1 MMPWG
6 AGPAPGPRRSH
17 AGYPPPRRW
26 LCCAP
31 PQPRGHLPPRM
42 ASAVTLT
49 HVTAYRYDRPV
60 LLGPQTIRLSPAP
73 HAAAVIRRH
82 ALTVEPASHR
92 LFHRRDPQ
100 GNPEVR
106 AVFDGRVEHFTI
118 TAVLEA
124 ELVPVN
130 PFAFLLEDG
139 ADRWPFT
146 YEPLLAAELAPNLR
160 CGAAGAGLIG
170 LLPEAREE
178 GDETLPT
185 LLSLA
190 RRVAGEIRY
199 IRRDE
204 PGIWEA
210 EEVVSRGE
218 GSCRDTGWLL
228 VQAFRAMG
236 IAARFCSGYL
246 LDTNEGTAEL
256 HAWAEAFLPGAG
268 WVGFDPT
275 SGLLAAEFHL
285 PLSAASDPRLAAP
298 VSGTHEACGVDF
310 SASLTLA
317 PA

>member
-1 MMPWG
+1 MLNRPI
-6 AGPAPGPRRSH
+6 A
-17 AGYPPPRRW
+17 
-26 LCCAP
+26 
-31 PQPRGHLPPRM
+31 QPRTRPERPETPRM
-42 ASAVTLT
+42 DRAVTLT

-60 LLGPQTIRLSPAP
+60 LMGPQTIRLSPAP
-73 HAAAVIRRH
+73 HAPQRIRHH
-82 ALTVEPASHR
+82 ALTVEPDNHS

-100 GNPEVR
+100 GNPETR
-106 AVFDGRVEHFTI
+106 AVFNGRVEHFTI

-130 PFAFLLEDG
+130 PFAFVLEDG
-139 ADRWPFT
+139 ADRWPFS
-146 YEPLLAAELAPNLR
+146 YDPLLAAELAPNLR
-160 CGAAGAGLIG
+160 AGPPGPGLAA
-170 LLPEAREE
+170 LLPARRE
-178 GDETLPT
+178 GGTDTIPT
-185 LLSLA
+185 LLGLA
-190 RRVAGEIRY
+190 RRVADEIAY

-204 PGIWEA
+204 PGVWEA

-246 LDTNEGTAEL
+246 LDTDENTAEL

-298 VSGTHEACGVDF
+298 VSGTHDLCGVTF
-310 SASLTLA
+310 STSLTLEVA
-317 PA
+317 

>member
-1 MMPWG
+1 
-6 AGPAPGPRRSH
+6 
-17 AGYPPPRRW
+17 
-26 LCCAP
+26 
-31 PQPRGHLPPRM
+31 M
-42 ASAVTLT
+42 ASAVLLT
-49 HVTAYRYDRPV
+49 HVTTYRYDRPV

-73 HAAAVIRRH
+73 HAAALIRRH
-82 ALTVEPASHR
+82 ALAVQPANHS

-100 GNPEVR
+100 GNAEAL
-106 AVFDGRVEHFTI
+106 AVFDGRVEHLTI
-118 TAVLEA
+118 TAELEA

-130 PFAFLLEDG
+130 PFAFILEGG
-139 ADRWPFT
+139 ADRWPFA
-146 YEPLLAAELAPNLR
+146 YDPLLAEELAPNLR
-160 CGAAGAGLIG
+160 NLRPGAGLAA
-170 LLPEAREE
+170 LVPRPREGGE
-178 GDETLPT
+178 DTIPT
-185 LLSLA
+185 LLALA

-204 PGIWEA
+204 PGVWEA
-210 EEVVSRGE
+210 EEVVARGE

-228 VQAFRAMG
+228 VHAFRAMG

-285 PLSAASDPRLAAP
+285 PLAAASDPRLAAP
-298 VSGTHEACGVDF
+298 VSGTHEACGVAF
-310 SASLTLA
+310 SASLSLV

>member
-1 MMPWG
+1 
-6 AGPAPGPRRSH
+6 
-17 AGYPPPRRW
+17 
-26 LCCAP
+26 
-31 PQPRGHLPPRM
+31 M
-42 ASAVTLT
+42 ASAVLLT
-49 HVTAYRYDRPV
+49 HVTTYRYDRPV

-73 HAAAVIRRH
+73 HAPAVIRRH
-82 ALTVEPASHR
+82 ALTVEPGNHR
-92 LFHRRDPQ
+92 LLHRRDPQ
-100 GNPEVR
+100 GNPESL
-106 AVFDGRVEHFTI
+106 AVFDGRVESFTI
-118 TAVLEA
+118 TAALEA

-130 PFAFLLEDG
+130 PFAFLLEGG
-139 ADRWPFT
+139 ADRWPFA

-160 CGAAGAGLIG
+160 PPAAGAGLAALVPRPAPG
-170 LLPEAREE
+170 REE
-178 GDETLPT
+178 TIPA
-185 LLSLA
+185 LLALA

-204 PGIWEA
+204 PGVWEA
-210 EEVVSRGE
+210 EEVVARGE

-228 VQAFRAMG
+228 VHAFRAMG

-298 VSGTHEACGVDF
+298 VSGTHEACGVAF
-310 SASLTLA
+310 SASLSLV

>member
-1 MMPWG
+1 
-6 AGPAPGPRRSH
+6 
-17 AGYPPPRRW
+17 
-26 LCCAP
+26 
-31 PQPRGHLPPRM
+31 M

-60 LLGPQTIRLSPAP
+60 FLGPQTIRLSPAP
-73 HAAAVIRRH
+73 HAAAVIRHH
-82 ALTVEPASHR
+82 ALTVGPANHR

-100 GNPEVR
+100 GNPESR
-106 AVFDGRVEHFTI
+106 ALFEGRVDHFTI

-130 PFAFLLEDG
+130 PFAFVLEDG
-139 ADRWPFT
+139 ADRWPFA
-146 YEPLLAAELAPNLR
+146 YDHLLAAELAPNLR
-160 CGAAGAGLIG
+160 PGIGGEGLAA
-170 LLPEAREE
+170 LLPTPQE
-178 GDETLPT
+178 GGAETIPT
-185 LLSLA
+185 LLALA
-190 RRVAGEIRY
+190 RRVAGDIRY

-204 PGIWEA
+204 PGVWEA
-210 EEVVSRGE
+210 DEVVSRGE

-298 VSGTHEACGVDF
+298 VSGTHDACGVTF
-310 SASLTLA
+310 STSLSLVLA
-317 PA
+317 